1 VGAAEPQ
8 QRDVALSEPE
18 TPAGPREILLPRAV
32 AEVTADCSLAVSD
45 LTSNTV
51 TADSTVVS
59 ITVEH
64 SP

>member
-1 VGAAEPQ
+1 
-8 QRDVALSEPE
+8 LSEPE